1 MPKIPV
7 IRATGQLT
15 AEPTGVTTNLQISPT
30 ATPAAAL
37 LKPISKIEQY
47 YAQEKQIS
55 NKVKAGEL
63 LGKATVE
70 VFNAAKT
77 AETKSTPEDGVNF
90 FRNEYKRIK
99 NIYKSQA
106 TNSDIAKYFD
116 LQFANDE
123 SKYVNNILTKTR
135 DKLVKTR
142 VTQNDERVKTKIANA
157 LAGNNFQFEIL
168 TDDIVN
174 DYQSLVDD
182 GIIGE
187 SDLALYKK
195 QLPKLI
201 EIEQVRNLAKTDAAG
216 AAVLLQDINNFKTIQ
231 GDDRKKLTTEVRQK
245 AKFDSEVLKF
255 NNASA
260 INKSLKVITD
270 RLKGSEANK
279 VYGLS
284 EEELMQYSTGDSDA
298 DNQIKNLNIKIN
310 QGEFSFD
317 TNYNTNTS
325 IIDKINLGDIKNLKD
340 QFILP
345 GEKTAKSIVERAG
358 DGSINDSD
366 LNFLTTISARSFNN
380 TFAEQDKKY
389 LQWFDN
395 LTPLLQG
402 NVFLSYFD
410 KEYNSKASNLRQVY
424 YKKYIQGLATG
435 IDINDLLSPNS
446 ENYIAKDIKNVLPKT
461 SDLSSIVKS
470 ITDESQLKTVP
481 ERLPNETASDYELR
495 TLGVK

>member
-1 MPKIPV
+1 MPKIPT

-15 AEPTGVTTNLQISPT
+15 TEPTGVTTNLQISPT
-30 ATPAAAL
+30 TTPAAAL
-37 LKPISKIEQY
+37 LKPISQIEQY

-63 LGKATVE
+63 LSNATIE

-135 DKLVKTR
+135 DNLVKTR

-157 LAGNNFQFEIL
+157 LAGNNFQFQIL
-168 TDDIVN
+168 TNDIIN

-187 SDLALYKK
+187 SELRLYKT

-231 GDDRKKLTTEVRQK
+231 GDDREKLTTEVRQK

-260 INKSLKVITD
+260 INKSLKIITD

-284 EEELMQYSTGDSDA
+284 EEELIQYSTGDNNA

-345 GEKTAKSIVERAG
+345 GEKTAKSIIERAG
-358 DGSINDSD
+358 DGSINNND

-395 LTPLLQG
+395 LIPLLQG

-410 KEYNSKASNLRQVY
+410 KEYNAKASNLRQVY

-446 ENYIAKDIKNVLPKT
+446 KNYIAKDIKNVLPKT

-470 ITDESQLKTVP
+470 ITNESKFKTVP

>member
-1 MPKIPV
+1 MPKIPT

-15 AEPTGVTTNLQISPT
+15 TEPTGVITNLQISPT
-30 ATPAAAL
+30 TTPAAAL
-37 LKPISKIEQY
+37 LKPISQIEQY

-63 LGKATVE
+63 LSNATIE

-135 DKLVKTR
+135 DNLVKTR
-142 VTQNDERVKTKIANA
+142 VIQNDERVKTKIANA
-157 LAGNNFQFEIL
+157 LAGNNFQFQIL
-168 TDDIVN
+168 TNDIIN

-187 SDLALYKK
+187 SELRLYKT

-231 GDDRKKLTTEVRQK
+231 GDDREKLTTEVRQK

-260 INKSLKVITD
+260 INKSLKIITD

-284 EEELMQYSTGDSDA
+284 EEELIQYSTGDNNA

-345 GEKTAKSIVERAG
+345 GEKTAKSIIERAG
-358 DGSINDSD
+358 DGSINNND

-446 ENYIAKDIKNVLPKT
+446 KNYIAKDIKNVLPKT

-470 ITDESQLKTVP
+470 ITNESQFKTVP

>member
-1 MPKIPV
+1 MPKIPT

-116 LQFANDE
+116 LQFASDE

-168 TDDIVN
+168 TDDIIN

-187 SDLALYKK
+187 SDLELYKK

-298 DNQIKNLNIKIN
+298 DNQIKNYYL
-310 QGEFSFD
+310 
-317 TNYNTNTS
+317 
-325 IIDKINLGDIKNLKD
+325 LKH
-340 QFILP
+340 
-345 GEKTAKSIVERAG
+345 
-358 DGSINDSD
+358 
-366 LNFLTTISARSFNN
+366 
-380 TFAEQDKKY
+380 
-389 LQWFDN
+389 
-395 LTPLLQG
+395 
-402 NVFLSYFD
+402 
-410 KEYNSKASNLRQVY
+410 
-424 YKKYIQGLATG
+424 
-435 IDINDLLSPNS
+435 
-446 ENYIAKDIKNVLPKT
+446 
-461 SDLSSIVKS
+461 
-470 ITDESQLKTVP
+470 
-481 ERLPNETASDYELR
+481 
-495 TLGVK
+495 